1 MLQQRGVSKYLRI
14 LAAVC
19 LIYPLPVYAN
29 EGDTTTTTTTTIPTT
44 TTTTIPG
51 ETEEVETFDGPLEE
65 EEETTSTTSTT
76 TTTTTTSTTTTT
88 VPTYEQATDIELPED
103 QLDING
109 DEVENNIVINNH
121 YDGQFGCTDFC
132 MNLHYMQHGN
142 DSEDYTFILPETTTV
157 EEEELD
163 IEIYEVGFTIGALNN
178 EGTVTYTHTDETTQ
192 ENVLDA
198 QSNSNL
204 QTMLETVVYNI
215 YDTLDTFIE
224 SFTITINDWSLLDDI
239 SFKYV
244 MPTTTT
250 TTTTTTLPPPP
261 PEPEPEPEIYIDPYI
276 KEDKE
281 VILDDGTVGTYSQS
295 DIDDGTVERDNQ
307 RQANLDT
314 YGCALTD
321 EQIERG
327 DCDVEIIE
335 EDMEEIGD
343 EFFDDVDIPDFV
355 EDEYEEEEFIELTE
369 EEILELEK
377 EMELDVK
384 KLELEDELEILEFEN
399 EEELEEFIE
408 TYVEIEEFLEE
419 FDDFE
424 EEVIILEIPDEIE
437 IIIEEEDIDDWDTE
451 FEEIEEDEFVEEI
464 IETEIPVEKDEEEI
478 IDIVV
483 EEKIEELEE
492 VIEIE
497 IEEDLSDEEVE
508 EAIEV
513 YVQELEPEEVVEVLE
528 EVVEVG
534 IENLDQATEEVQEVI
549 QAVVEE
555 AIEDV
560 EDLTEEQI
568 EVVAEVLNLEESD
581 DVEIIAEAVKD
592 DEVVAEA
599 VEEYVERAI
608 ENKDVENYT
617 LADVVTEVQFET
629 FLDNPIE
636 TFVDI
641 DLDEISISTIGDD
654 MTQDQKEKAQEVV
667 VPVILTRI
675 ASMSALIFR
684 KTI

>member
-65 EEETTSTTSTT
+65 EVEEETTD

-314 YGCALTD
+314 YGCELTD
-321 EQIERG
+321 EQIKRG

-335 EDMEEIGD
+335 QNMEEIGD

-675 ASMSALIFR
+675 ASMSAFIFR